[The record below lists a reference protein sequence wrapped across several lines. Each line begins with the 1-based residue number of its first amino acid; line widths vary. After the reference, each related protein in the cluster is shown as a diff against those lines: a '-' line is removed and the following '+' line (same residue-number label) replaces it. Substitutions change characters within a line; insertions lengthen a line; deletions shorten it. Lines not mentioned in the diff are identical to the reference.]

1 LVYNA
6 FVLGR
11 VYDAI
16 KASYVKMI
24 KPPRILP
31 MSLQEANTLG
41 IEQFDVI
48 LISGDA
54 YVDHPS
60 FGTALIGR
68 VLWDAGYS
76 VGIIAQPDWKKDDDF
91 LKLGRPRL
99 FFGISSGN
107 VDSLVNNFTPN
118 LRRRHSDVYSP
129 GGVCRRPDRALIV
142 YTNKVHALF
151 PGVPII
157 VGGIEASLRRFA
169 HYDYWSDSVRQS
181 ILADAPASI
190 LVYGM
195 GESPIREVAMR
206 LEKGEHIEEIRD
218 VAGTTVLEEI
228 GKWRR
233 EPLKGSL
240 VIPSYSEVS
249 KDKRKYAE
257 AFALHY
263 GEQDPF
269 CGRTVVQPHPKTV
282 IIQNC
287 PARPLTAEELDD
299 IYELPFT
306 RVAHPSYQEPIPALE
321 PVKFSITSHRGC
333 FGSCSFCALTH
344 HQGRIVQSRSAD
356 SIVREAVL
364 LTRMPGFKGIIQ
376 DIGGPTAN
384 MYGLICPRWKQGAC
398 REKLCSAECPTLDK
412 DHSRQVELLRR
423 LRKIP
428 GVKRVFI
435 GSGIRHDLVMADSSP
450 YLEDLCRY
458 HVSGHLKIAPEHV
471 SRSVTKCMHKPPKEV
486 LQAFRARFDAVS
498 RAVGKEQYLLPY
510 LMSGH
515 PGCTVGDMVELA
527 EFLRD
532 NHMYTEQ
539 VQDFTPTPMTVSTA
553 MYYTGLDPF
562 TLAPVHVPKGR
573 EKRIQRAMLQYRDPK
588 NYDLVKEGLKMA
600 ERLDLI
606 GSGKGCLIPSRS
618 PGARG
623 WGLEK
628 ASKGVK

>member
-1 LVYNA
+1 
-6 FVLGR
+6 
-11 VYDAI
+11 
-16 KASYVKMI
+16 
-24 KPPRILP
+24 
-31 MSLQEANTLG
+31 MSLQEAKSIG

-60 FGTALIGR
+60 FGTALVGR
-68 VLWDAGYS
+68 VLWDAGYT

-157 VGGIEASLRRFA
+157 LGGIEASLRRFA

-181 ILADAPASI
+181 ILADAPASL

-195 GESPIREVAMR
+195 GESPIREVALR
-206 LEKGEHIEEIRD
+206 LEKGECIEEIRD

-228 GKWRR
+228 GNWRR
-233 EPLKGSL
+233 EPLRDSL
-240 VIPSYSEVS
+240 VIPGFSLVS

-282 IIQNC
+282 IIQNR
-287 PARPLTAEELDD
+287 PARPLTAEELDG

-306 RVAHPSYQEPIPALE
+306 RVAHPSYREPIPALE

-344 HQGRIVQSRSAD
+344 HQGRIVQSRSPD

-364 LTRMPGFKGIIQ
+364 LTRMQGFKGIIQ

-435 GSGIRHDLVMADSSP
+435 GSGIRHDLVMADSSS
-450 YLEDLCRY
+450 YLEDLCQY

-471 SRSVTKCMHKPPKEV
+471 SRSVTKCMHKPSKEV
-486 LQAFRARFDAVS
+486 LQAFRTRFDAVS

-510 LMSGH
+510 FMSGH

-539 VQDFTPTPMTVSTA
+539 VQDFTPTPMTISTA

-562 TLAPVHVPKGR
+562 TLSAVHVPKGR

-618 PGARG
+618 SGARW
-623 WGLEK
+623 WGLER
-628 ASKGVK
+628 ASKGERQL

>member
-1 LVYNA
+1 
-6 FVLGR
+6 LGR

-31 MSLQEANTLG
+31 MSLQEAKSIG

-306 RVAHPSYQEPIPALE
+306 RVAHPSYREPIPALE

-515 PGCTVGDMVELA
+515 PGCAVGDMVELA

-588 NYDLVKEGLKMA
+588 NYDLVKDGLKMA

-606 GSGKGCLIPSRS
+606 GSGRGCLIPSRS